1 MNRVQ
6 MRTTIK
12 TLASLI
18 GIAVIATVLPAQAAT
33 PTVSA
38 KVKAQLLYLVEEEK
52 LAHDVYTALDAVSIS
67 PKFSNISDA
76 EQTHMDYISALL
88 VTYGIK
94 NPTIGKAAGEFTNK
108 SLAALYKTLVTK
120 GKKSAIDAL
129 QVGILIEEKD
139 LTDLETLSKTVKK
152 ADIKNIS
159 TNRII
164 FASDF
169 GHFVISFM
177 WKRFNF
183 KIFLLERKTKQAT
196 KTKNARYSKDP
207 IRKL

>member
-52 LAHDVYTALDAVSIS
+52 LAHDIYTALDAVSIS

-139 LTDLETLSKTVKK
+139 LTDLATLSKTVKK
-152 ADIKNIS
+152 ADIKTAI
-159 TNRII
+159 
-164 FASDF
+164 A
-169 GHFVISFM
+169 
-177 WKRFNF
+177 
-183 KIFLLERKTKQAT
+183 FLKKGSEKHLAAFQR
-196 KTKNARYSKDP
+196 
-207 IRKL
+207 

>member
-1 MNRVQ
+1 

-18 GIAVIATVLPAQAAT
+18 GIAMVATVLPAQAAT

-67 PKFSNISDA
+67 PKFKNISGA

-94 NPTIGKAAGEFTNK
+94 NPTIGKKAGVFTNK
-108 SLAALYKTLVTK
+108 ELSTLYKTLVAK
-120 GKKSAIDAL
+120 GKKSAIDAI
-129 QVGILIEEKD
+129 QVGIIIEEKD
-139 LTDLETLSKTVKK
+139 LADLATLSKSITQT
-152 ADIKNIS
+152 DIKTAGAFLKKGSENHL
-159 TNRII
+159 RA
-164 FASDF
+164 F
-169 GHFVISFM
+169 
-177 WKRFNF
+177 KR
-183 KIFLLERKTKQAT
+183 
-196 KTKNARYSKDP
+196 
-207 IRKL
+207 

>member
-1 MNRVQ
+1 

-18 GIAVIATVLPAQAAT
+18 TIAVVATALPAQAAA

-67 PKFSNISDA
+67 PKFKNISGA

-94 NPTIGKAAGEFTNK
+94 NPTIGKKAGVFTNK
-108 SLAALYKTLVTK
+108 ELSALYKTLVTK
-120 GKKSAIDAL
+120 GKKSAVDAI
-129 QVGILIEEKD
+129 QVGIIIEEKD
-139 LTDLETLSKTVKK
+139 LADLATLSKSVTQT
-152 ADIKNIS
+152 DIKTAIAFLKKGSENHL
-159 TNRII
+159 R
-164 FASDF
+164 A
-169 GHFVISFM
+169 
-177 WKRFNF
+177 F
-183 KIFLLERKTKQAT
+183 KQ
-196 KTKNARYSKDP
+196 
-207 IRKL
+207 

>member
-1 MNRVQ
+1 
-6 MRTTIK
+6 MRTAIK

-38 KVKAQLLYLVEEEK
+38 TTKAQLLYLVEEEK
-52 LAHDVYTALDAVSIS
+52 LARDVYAALDAVSVS
-67 PKFSNISDA
+67 PKFKNISGS

-139 LTDLETLSKTVKK
+139 LADLATLSKTIKK
-152 ADIKNIS
+152 TDIKTAI
-159 TNRII
+159 
-164 FASDF
+164 A
-169 GHFVISFM
+169 
-177 WKRFNF
+177 
-183 KIFLLERKTKQAT
+183 FLKKGSGNHLAAFQR
-196 KTKNARYSKDP
+196 
-207 IRKL
+207 

>member
-1 MNRVQ
+1 
-6 MRTTIK
+6 MRTTVK

-38 KVKAQLLYLVEEEK
+38 TVKAQLLYLVEEEK
-52 LAHDVYTALDAVSIS
+52 LARDVYAALDAVSVS
-67 PKFSNISDA
+67 PKFKNISGS

-94 NPTIGKAAGEFTNK
+94 NPTTGKKAGVFTNK
-108 SLAALYKTLVTK
+108 ELSALYKTLVAK

-139 LTDLETLSKTVKK
+139 LADLATLSKSVKQT
-152 ADIKNIS
+152 DIKTAI
-159 TNRII
+159 
-164 FASDF
+164 A
-169 GHFVISFM
+169 
-177 WKRFNF
+177 
-183 KIFLLERKTKQAT
+183 FLKKGSENHLAAFQR
-196 KTKNARYSKDP
+196 
-207 IRKL
+207 

>member
-1 MNRVQ
+1 MNRVL
-6 MRTTIK
+6 MRTTVK

-38 KVKAQLLYLVEEEK
+38 TTKAQLLYLVEEEK
-52 LAHDVYTALDAVSIS
+52 LARDVYAALDAVSVS
-67 PKFSNISDA
+67 PKFKNISGS

-108 SLAALYKTLVTK
+108 SLAALYKTLVAK

-139 LTDLETLSKTVKK
+139 LADLATLSKTVKK
-152 ADIKNIS
+152 TDIKTAI
-159 TNRII
+159 
-164 FASDF
+164 A
-169 GHFVISFM
+169 
-177 WKRFNF
+177 
-183 KIFLLERKTKQAT
+183 FLKKGSENHLAAFQR
-196 KTKNARYSKDP
+196 
-207 IRKL
+207 